1 MSCQLELEGCAGTS
15 VAEFHVKRF
24 GQPGFVRCCGACW
37 TQLVGVERRYEPP
50 VKVNQPKLPS
60 VPRRGAPASGDL
72 PLYAPPQKRS
82 EEPWF

>member
-1 MSCQLELEGCAGTS
+1 MSCQLELEGCPGTS

-24 GQPGFVRCCGACW
+24 GQPGFLRCCGACW

-60 VPRRGAPASGDL
+60 VPRKGQPASGDL
-72 PLYAPPQKRS
+72 PLYAPPKKDTT
-82 EEPWF
+82 WF